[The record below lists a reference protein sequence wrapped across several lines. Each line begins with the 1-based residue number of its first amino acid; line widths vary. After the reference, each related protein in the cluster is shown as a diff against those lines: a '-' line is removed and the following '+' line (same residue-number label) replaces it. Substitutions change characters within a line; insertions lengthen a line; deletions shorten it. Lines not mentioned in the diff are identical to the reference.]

1 MIAIDVVIFA
11 ALFAYKISFHYPN
24 HEYLHLLVTYH
35 FGFAKR
41 ALIGSI
47 LSLFVAKVP
56 VSAVYILGLA
66 AWLSAAGLFILAF
79 RRIFSFDRRNIPLFA
94 FMFGSP
100 LFLKNFMYSI
110 GYFDIYGCIVGFA
123 ALLIPIGPIY
133 PFVIGAACVLLIL
146 VHHLHFLLYIPT
158 ICLIAF
164 VRYYWLSDR
173 SPFKAACGLAFV
185 LIFGM
190 TFVAAAF
197 FGVVPVPRETLIA
210 YVQQRATDE
219 IIPVGVSMWYATIH
233 DELAATSAV
242 FFRNAWRIPIFLA
255 VIALHFPVIVWSR
268 SMIASLAG
276 PDRKMFAL
284 GIGGITLGY
293 LVIGIVVFDYSRWV
307 ANWGVCMLLVM
318 HALRLMPSTSTI
330 DDAPIAHDRTSNLVL
345 GSIVTLIP
353 RLGIAKPF

>member
-66 AWLSAAGLFILAF
+66 AWLAAAGLFILAF

-173 SPFKAACGLAFV
+173 SPLKAACGASLRADIRDDLHRRGVFRRRSGAARNADRLYAATCNRRDHPRWRIDV
-185 LIFGM
+185 VRDDPRGACGDERGVFPKR
-190 TFVAAAF
+190 VANTDLSGGDCAAF
-197 FGVVPVPRETLIA
+197 SGHRVVPGR
-210 YVQQRATDE
+210 
-219 IIPVGVSMWYATIH
+219 
-233 DELAATSAV
+233 
-242 FFRNAWRIPIFLA
+242 
-255 VIALHFPVIVWSR
+255 
-268 SMIASLAG
+268 
-276 PDRKMFAL
+276 
-284 GIGGITLGY
+284 
-293 LVIGIVVFDYSRWV
+293 
-307 ANWGVCMLLVM
+307 
-318 HALRLMPSTSTI
+318 
-330 DDAPIAHDRTSNLVL
+330 
-345 GSIVTLIP
+345 
-353 RLGIAKPF
+353 